1 MWANKHHNNCD
12 INCSLGVRV
21 NETDWLFFSLIAPCL
36 AKRSTLVTYAA
47 TATTADPE
55 EEEGATMK
63 RQPVGI

>member
-1 MWANKHHNNCD
+1 M
-12 INCSLGVRV
+12 

-47 TATTADPE
+47 TAATTADPE

-63 RQPVGI
+63 RQPVGIYIVVSRESREFLN